1 MDKLIDMH
9 NHTTFSD
16 GELSP
21 MELIEYAYNNNVGI
35 MAITDHDT
43 LNGVLNIDR
52 NHPLLI
58 NNDIIVYNG
67 IELSVKRS
75 KGTMHILGIDID
87 VTNKALTGKMNQL
100 RDNSINYIISIL
112 HQIKVDYG
120 IRFTY
125 EDLNKLFN
133 ANHNLGR
140 PDIAKLLIKYNYAST
155 IDEAFK
161 KYLIPAKEKI
171 RDALKG
177 LSYYECLRL
186 ITGANG
192 IPVLAHP
199 KSLELSEKDFLIL
212 LKDMINHGLRGIEVY
227 HSSHT
232 KEEMDYYLNIAR
244 KYNLL
249 ISGGSDYHG
258 PLVKPDVE
266 IGTGVN
272 NNLKIKQL
280 SLIDELKKR
289 H

>member
-9 NHTTFSD
+9 NHTTYSD
-16 GELSP
+16 GELTP
-21 MELIEYAYNNNVGI
+21 MELIEYAYNNNIGI

-43 LNGVLNIDR
+43 LNGVKNIDR
-52 NHPLLI
+52 NNPIL
-58 NNDIIVYNG
+58 NNITVYDG
-67 IELSVKRS
+67 IELSVKRDF
-75 KGTMHILGIDID
+75 GTMHILGYDIDIND
-87 VTNKALTGKMNQL
+87 ITLTGKMNQL
-100 RDNSINYIISIL
+100 KDNSINYIISML

-120 IRFTY
+120 IKFTY
-125 EDLNKLFN
+125 QDLNILFN
-133 ANHNLGR
+133 SNHNLGR
-140 PDIAKLLIKYNYAST
+140 PDIAKLCIKYGYATS

-161 KYLIPAKEKI
+161 KYLIPAKDKI

-177 LSYYECLRL
+177 LHYIECLEL
-186 ITGANG
+186 ITNANG

-199 KSLELSEKDFLIL
+199 KTLKLNEKEFLIL
-212 LKDMINHGLRGIEVY
+212 LKDMIKHGLRGIEVY

-232 KEEMDYYLNIAR
+232 KEEMEYYLEIAS
-244 KYNLL
+244 KFDLL

-258 PLVKPDVE
+258 PLVKPDVM

-280 SLIDELKKR
+280 SLVDELKKR